1 MKKAFMIQAYFHS
14 SMSASYYFDP
24 NWYILLFSFLLLWL
38 ILLISRKKHSNK
50 KEAKEQL
57 YLALTGLFALALM
70 EVFATS
76 TNLWHYVSGD
86 WPIILWPTYFVAIL
100 FGYQLL
106 RYIEGPR
113 R

>member
-1 MKKAFMIQAYFHS
+1 
-14 SMSASYYFDP
+14 MSATSPLNP

-38 ILLISRKKHSNK
+38 ILMVTRRKYTNA

-57 YLALTGLFALALM
+57 CLALAGLTALVLM

-76 TNLWHYVSGD
+76 TDLWHYVSGD
-86 WPIILWPTYFVAIL
+86 WPIILWPTYFAAIL

-106 RYIEGPR
+106 RFIEGPPR
-113 R
+113 QV

>member
-1 MKKAFMIQAYFHS
+1 
-14 SMSASYYFDP
+14 MSASYGFNP

-38 ILLISRKKHSNK
+38 AILITRRTYNNT

-57 YLALTGLFALALM
+57 FLALTGLFALALM

-76 TNLWHYVSGD
+76 TDLWHYVSGD

-106 RYIEGPR
+106 RYIERLPGQKR
-113 R
+113 SEIQKQRF

>member
-1 MKKAFMIQAYFHS
+1 
-14 SMSASYYFDP
+14 MSASSQFNP

-38 ILLISRKKHSNK
+38 MLLVTRRKHRNM

-57 YLALTGLFALALM
+57 YLAFAGLIALALM

-76 TNLWHYVSGD
+76 TDLWHYVSGD
-86 WPIILWPTYFVAIL
+86 WPIILWPTYFAAIL

-106 RYIEGPR
+106 RFIEGLPR
-113 R
+113 KDLPNFH

>member
-1 MKKAFMIQAYFHS
+1 MERTRFHS
-14 SMSASYYFDP
+14 GMSASYDFDP
-24 NWYILLFSFLLLWL
+24 NWYVLLFSFLLLWL
-38 ILLISRKKHSNK
+38 ILVISRKKYNNT

-86 WPIILWPTYFVAIL
+86 WPIILWPTYFAAIL